1 MQQMRLEHRREQVV
15 RGADRVDVAR
25 EVEVHVL
32 HRHDLRVAGPRG
44 SALDPEHRPERRL
57 AQAEERLAAD
67 RAEALGERDGRR
79 RLALAEL
86 RRRDRGDA
94 DELRVRAVG
103 EPLEHGERDLCLV
116 GAVEI
121 ELVGLEPR
129 RCRDLGDRP
138 ELGLLCDLERR
149 RCCRRHA
156 RCPFYNSAWD
166 TSNISVVDLAADRAY
181 VAIRGLIVSLELPP
195 GAVIDERELMRRI
208 GLGRTPVR
216 EALRKLAQEQL
227 VEVFPRRGMF
237 VTGVDVRDLARISEV
252 RTALEPEAARLAA
265 ERATDE
271 ERDELASLSDAIKS
285 GADLMGLDERIHRAI
300 YAAAHNDLMEKT
312 LGEYYVLAL
321 RIWMIALDRAED
333 LEEAVEAH
341 RDLITA
347 IVVADG
353 DRAADLMRDHVENFE
368 RAMREVLV
376 SV

>member
-1 MQQMRLEHRREQVV
+1 
-15 RGADRVDVAR
+15 
-25 EVEVHVL
+25 
-32 HRHDLRVAGPRG
+32 
-44 SALDPEHRPERRL
+44 
-57 AQAEERLAAD
+57 
-67 RAEALGERDGRR
+67 
-79 RLALAEL
+79 
-86 RRRDRGDA
+86 
-94 DELRVRAVG
+94 
-103 EPLEHGERDLCLV
+103 
-116 GAVEI
+116 
-121 ELVGLEPR
+121 
-129 RCRDLGDRP
+129 
-138 ELGLLCDLERR
+138 
-149 RCCRRHA
+149 
-156 RCPFYNSAWD
+156 
-166 TSNISVVDLAADRAY
+166 VDLAADRAY
-181 VAIRGLIVSLELPP
+181 VTIRGLIVSLELPP

-271 ERDELASLSDAIKS
+271 ERDELASLSDAIKG